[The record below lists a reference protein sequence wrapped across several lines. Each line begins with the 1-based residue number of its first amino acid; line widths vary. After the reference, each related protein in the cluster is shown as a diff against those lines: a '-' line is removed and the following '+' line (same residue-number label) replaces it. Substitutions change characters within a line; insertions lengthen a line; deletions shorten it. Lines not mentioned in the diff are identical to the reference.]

1 MSTELQKTDVIPE
14 STPAKPLSK
23 EDRIISELAVI
34 NDNSSEI
41 TAALTAINMNL
52 AALLESQQRVE
63 KLAAKQAKDVTS
75 IKAATTF
82 FLILAIISLLPLF
95 GLVMRTCTGA

>member
-1 MSTELQKTDVIPE
+1 MAAELQKTVIE
-14 STPAKPLSK
+14 EQDNTEAMKSAN
-23 EDRIISELAVI
+23 EQQII
-34 NDNSSEI
+34 D
-41 TAALTAINMNL
+41 TLTAINMNL